1 MYTLTGPSTSMATSR
16 RVLQRVDGLVP
27 PVDNLKLVTPYP
39 KAQATMKDSTLAILS
54 AGKPVVLHLYTG

>member
-1 MYTLTGPSTSMATSR
+1 MATSR